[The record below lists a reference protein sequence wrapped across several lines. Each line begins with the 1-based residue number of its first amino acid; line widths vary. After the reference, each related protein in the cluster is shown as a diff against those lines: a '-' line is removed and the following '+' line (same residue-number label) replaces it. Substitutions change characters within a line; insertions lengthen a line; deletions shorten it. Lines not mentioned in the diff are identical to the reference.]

1 VSVFEPPKPKKW
13 QNAER
18 WKVGLWDNKYPL
30 CGLRLLWVLIGTKH
44 VQMSAPVCFTKM
56 RMSRKE
62 WNSLKDK
69 TRYHTEEDIMIE
81 KERVQSVWNEAQ
93 AKRKSIED
101 GTYVK
106 PKRKYKKKQEQE
118 AKETGDNRPKKI
130 QSALDKLA
138 SLR

>member
-1 VSVFEPPKPKKW
+1 MSVFEPPKSKKW
-13 QNAER
+13 QKAER
-18 WKVGLWDNKYPL
+18 WKVGLWDNRYPL

-62 WNSLKDK
+62 WNNLKDK

-81 KERVQSVWNEAQ
+81 KERVQVVWNKAQ
-93 AKRKSIED
+93 AERKSIED

-106 PKRKYKKKQEQE
+106 PKRKYRKKQEQE
-118 AKETGDNRPKKI
+118 IKETDAKRPKKI